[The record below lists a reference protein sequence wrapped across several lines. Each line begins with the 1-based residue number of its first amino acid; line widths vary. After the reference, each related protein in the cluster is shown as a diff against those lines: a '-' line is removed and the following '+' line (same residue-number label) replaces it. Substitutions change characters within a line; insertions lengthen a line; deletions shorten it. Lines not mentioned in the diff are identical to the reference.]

1 MNYFVTL
8 YKSNYSIVLNH
19 ITEEEEV
26 VSLSQSTILQT
37 ELLEDCGTSHQL
49 TGQFGN
55 LLAANLGVKKKQSR
69 NSVIESPFAT
79 KLHYFFTK
87 NQTMQGFF
95 KYKKKE
101 NEISSFFTNKLTT
114 ENIEGSTE
122 IETPFQKELNSTQ
135 EFTGDFKRIK

>member
-26 VSLSQSTILQT
+26 SLSQSTIIQT

-55 LLAANLGVKKKQSR
+55 LLAANVGVQKKQSG
-69 NSVIESPFAT
+69 NFVNDSPFAT
-79 KLHYFFTK
+79 KLHYFFAK
-87 NQTMQGFF
+87 NQTVQGFF
-95 KYKKKE
+95 KHKKKE

-122 IETPFQKELNSTQ
+122 KETLFQKELNSTQ
-135 EFTGDFKRIK
+135 EFTGNFKRIK